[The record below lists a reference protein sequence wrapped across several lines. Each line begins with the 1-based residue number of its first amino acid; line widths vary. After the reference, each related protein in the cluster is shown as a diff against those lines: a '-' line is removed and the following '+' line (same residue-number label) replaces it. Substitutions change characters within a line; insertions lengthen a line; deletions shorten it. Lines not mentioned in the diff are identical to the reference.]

1 MVNQTDGNEMN
12 FVTNQEIV
20 LAAKNNLNQG
30 TWGYLSGGSES
41 ETTLRRNRLA
51 FDTLAFRPRS
61 LVDVSNIDTSANVL
75 GHELR
80 IPVILA
86 PIGSQQVFTGEGGIA
101 ATKAAH
107 EFGVLDTI
115 SSVTQ
120 PTLEE
125 IAESAENPKVY
136 QLYLHG
142 DWDFIKDMI
151 SRAKSAGYE
160 A

>member
-61 LVDVSNIDTSANVL
+61 LVDVSNIDTVSYTHL
-75 GHELR
+75 KL
-80 IPVILA
+80 P
-86 PIGSQQVFTGEGGIA
+86 
-101 ATKAAH
+101 TKA
-107 EFGVLDTI
+107 
-115 SSVTQ
+115 
-120 PTLEE
+120 
-125 IAESAENPKVY
+125 
-136 QLYLHG
+136 
-142 DWDFIKDMI
+142 
-151 SRAKSAGYE
+151 
-160 A
+160 

>member
-107 EFGVLDTI
+107 EFGVLDKI
-115 SSVTQ
+115 S
-120 PTLEE
+120 
-125 IAESAENPKVY
+125 
-136 QLYLHG
+136 
-142 DWDFIKDMI
+142 
-151 SRAKSAGYE
+151 
-160 A
+160 